1 MSRFDANRRDA
12 WRPDTVAVRAGP
24 PGDPETGA
32 VVFPVYQTS
41 TFEQDEPGGDPAWC
55 YARTGNPTRSA
66 LERALAEVEGAKHG
80 LAFASGLAA
89 ATTVLL
95 TLRAGDRVLA
105 SRDLYGGAYRLF
117 TKVFARL
124 GVTAEFVD
132 TTDLAALEE
141 ALERPAALVWLE
153 SPSNPLLRVTDLR
166 AASALARRRGA
177 RVLVDNTFATPVLQR
192 PLALGADIVLHSTTK
207 YLNGHSDVLG
217 GSLLTDDPGIHEEL
231 RFLQNAAGA
240 VPGPQDCFLVL
251 RGLRTLNLRMERH
264 ESNAQ
269 DVAEFLASRP
279 EVERVHWPG
288 LPSHPGHAVARRQM
302 RGFGAMLS
310 FELRGGE
317 PAAREFLRGLRL
329 FTLAE
334 SLGGVRS
341 LVCHPPTMTHASV
354 EPEVRRAGG
363 IPDGLLRLSV
373 GCEDARDLVEDLEAA
388 LAGART
394 VAERV
399 PLA

>member
-1 MSRFDANRRDA
+1 
-12 WRPDTVAVRAGP
+12 
-24 PGDPETGA
+24 
-32 VVFPVYQTS
+32 
-41 TFEQDEPGGDPAWC
+41 
-55 YARTGNPTRSA
+55 
-66 LERALAEVEGAKHG
+66 
-80 LAFASGLAA
+80 
-89 ATTVLL
+89 
-95 TLRAGDRVLA
+95 
-105 SRDLYGGAYRLF
+105 
-117 TKVFARL
+117 
-124 GVTAEFVD
+124 
-132 TTDLAALEE
+132 
-141 ALERPAALVWLE
+141 
-153 SPSNPLLRVTDLR
+153 VTDLR

-192 PLALGADIVLHSTTK
+192 PLELGADVVLHSTTK

-217 GSLLTDDPGIHEEL
+217 GALLTDDPGIHEEL

-269 DVAEFLASRP
+269 EVAEFLAERP

-317 PAAREFLRGLRL
+317 PAARELLRGLRL

-373 GCEDARDLVEDLEAA
+373 GCEDAADLVEDLEHALAA
-388 LAGART
+388 LPAAAAAGQ
-394 VAERV
+394 
-399 PLA
+399 